1 MLIGFCFL
9 LSGAA
14 ALVLQVIWVRL
25 LGHVFGASA
34 LAVSS
39 TLTAFMGGL
48 AFGAYL
54 MGKRAPNL
62 KNPFLT
68 FALLET
74 VVGIYGLFVPFLLS
88 LLPSIQASIVSSD
101 LLGFWGYSLLRFILV
116 ALVLIIPT
124 TAMGATLPALAQG
137 IVRKSDTMATQV
149 GVLYTANTFGAV
161 IGAALGG
168 FFLIPQLGMKTSVYI
183 AASMDL
189 CAAALV
195 FVGVFVRGGEF
206 LLPRE
211 KDEIGDVFREFR
223 ADLIEYPSRHEARLV
238 VLCFAFS
245 GAAAMALQVL
255 WTRAVG
261 VVIGASTYAFTLI
274 LLTFLVG
281 LTGGAAVMTRYVDRI
296 ERPVAGFA
304 RIQVVIGILAV
315 LGTIFVDKLPFWL
328 HRVALDNDLTTS
340 GLYFANFAIASVV
353 MLPTTLVLGSVMPLV
368 VKILA
373 IQQDMNNSEP
383 FENNEIEAGPLVGKA
398 YTYNTVGAIVGSFAG
413 GFLLLPLVG
422 VQNGLFGSA
431 IISILL
437 GVLLSASSKKK
448 DKFLYAFATA
458 GVCVVLLLPRWDVS
472 SWTSGLF
479 RIYLARS
486 VFADG
491 WEAGGKL
498 IYHRDGIS
506 TTVTVE
512 KADGEGGVWLKV
524 NGKVDASDYGDM
536 PTQVLSG
543 LLPILVAPNP
553 EDILII
559 GYGSGVTPGATLQA
573 PVKSVKLIELES
585 AVLEAADTYFGHV
598 NHQPYKDD
606 RYEAIVDDGRNYLL
620 THEAEY
626 DVIISEPSNPWMSGA
641 SSLFT
646 QDFFH
651 IAKQRLAEDGVF
663 LQWLQLYELSPKNI
677 HAILRT
683 FQSVFPEV
691 VVFSPNPTSND
702 TLLLGSRKPITFNKQ
717 RLTAALA
724 DKRFRDELA
733 RAEVHEPE
741 DLFGLFVSGGEKLVQ
756 RIGHGPLNTDDNA
769 MIEFGAPRD
778 LLEYSQKDARLPFV
792 DQIAGRRI
800 DELPDFFA
808 HFDFNSPSTLARG
821 AERLLRQ
828 GRRLDTQSFISRA
841 ENSQVETSST
851 SAASLKRTKAILDWF
866 KGAFDQTVVLDLPE
880 TRNSLRYAKV
890 LRRLVNGEEEKALE
904 LADFPDGF
912 EKMGPAHRFLY
923 AYLCLLDQR
932 ITDAAFLI
940 NEVLDNQDFVDSFPE
955 VLYYA
960 AHIYAEKSRPR
971 KAVELMTRFV
981 NVKGVRAMKDTDER
995 ELE

>member
-9 LSGAA
+9 LSGAG

-48 AFGAYL
+48 ALGAYL
-54 MGKRAPNL
+54 MGKRAPKL

-68 FALLET
+68 FAALET
-74 VVGIYGLFVPFLLS
+74 VVGVYGLFVPFLLS
-88 LLPSIQASIVSSD
+88 LLPVIQSKIVSSE

-116 ALVLIIPT
+116 TLVLIVPT

-137 IVRKSDTMATQV
+137 IVEKSEKMAAQV
-149 GVLYTANTFGAV
+149 GALYTANTFGAV

-168 FFLIPQLGMKTSVYI
+168 FFLIPELGMRTSVYV

-189 CAAALV
+189 CAGALV
-195 FVGVFVRGGEF
+195 FLGVYIRSGQY

-211 KDEIGDVFREFR
+211 RADDGDDVFQEFR
-223 ADLIEYPSRHEARLV
+223 AERLVHPTKYEARLV
-238 VLCFAFS
+238 VICFAFS

-281 LTGGAAVMTRYVDRI
+281 LTGGAAVMTRYVNRI
-296 ERPVAGFA
+296 DKPVALFA
-304 RIQVVIGILAV
+304 RIQVLIGVLAIF
-315 LGTIFVDKLPFWL
+315 GTVFVDKLPFWL
-328 HRVALDNDLTTS
+328 HQVALDNDLTTS
-340 GLYFANFAIASVV
+340 GLYFANFVIASVV
-353 MLPTTLVLGSVMPLV
+353 MLPATLALGTVMPLV

-373 IQQDMNNSEP
+373 IQKDDKVDIQVSDSEV
-383 FENNEIEAGPLVGKA
+383 EAGPLVGMA

-431 IISILL
+431 VVSILL
-437 GVLLSASSKKK
+437 GVLLATAAQKT
-448 DKFLYAFATA
+448 DKLLYAFAA
-458 GVCVVLLLPRWDVS
+458 LGVCIVLVLPRWDVS

-543 LLPILVAPNP
+543 LLPILAAPEP
-553 EDILII
+553 KDVLII
-559 GYGSGVTPGATLQA
+559 GYGSGVTPGAALQA
-573 PVKSVKLIELES
+573 PVKNVKLIELES

-598 NHQPYKDD
+598 NHRPYKDP

-620 THEAEY
+620 THENEY

-646 QDFFH
+646 QDFFQ
-651 IAKQRLAEDGVF
+651 IAKRRLAEDGVF

-691 VVFSPNPTSND
+691 VVFSPNPSSND
-702 TLLLGSRKPITFNKQ
+702 TLLLGSRKPIRFYREK
-717 RLTAALA
+717 LVAALK
-724 DKRFRDELA
+724 DERFGKELA
-733 RAEVHEPE
+733 RAEVHKPE
-741 DLFGLFVSGGEKLVQ
+741 DLFGLFVSGGQKLTQ
-756 RIGHGPLNTDDNA
+756 RIGIGPLNTDDNA

-778 LLEYSQKDARLPFV
+778 LLEYSQKDAKLPFV
-792 DQIAGRRI
+792 DQIAGKRI
-800 DELPDFFA
+800 DELPRFFA
-808 HFDFNSPSTLARG
+808 DFNFEDPDILARA

-828 GRRLDTQSFISRA
+828 GRRLDTQAFLSRA
-841 ENSQVETSST
+841 ANLNTTTSSA
-851 SAASLKRTKAILDWF
+851 SAASLSKTRAILDWF
-866 KGAFDQTVVLDLPE
+866 EGSLDQTVVLDLPE
-880 TRNSLRYAKV
+880 TRKSERYAKV
-890 LRRLVNGEEEKALE
+890 LRRLVNGEEEKALD

-912 EKMGPAHRFLY
+912 EKLGPAHRFLY
-923 AYLCLLDQR
+923 AYLCLLERR

-940 NEVLDNQDFVDSFPE
+940 EEVLEDKEFVVRFPE
-955 VLYYA
+955 VLYYG

-971 KAVELMTRFV
+971 KAVELMTNFV
-981 NVKGVRAMKDTDER
+981 EIKGARPADKESD
-995 ELE
+995 LE